1 MKKYLKDL
9 FTRQFGSFLTKQGYT
24 ENKNSFVKLYDDIFA
39 RVYLTYHYDKNYDE
53 LQCDV
58 IHSFTP
64 LIFEI
69 DTKFICDGDDDFS
82 LSHLSN
88 VEYIADA
95 TDKSDIENCI
105 ERMFFKYI
113 ELYNSFFNAKSI
125 LEYTDKYIEYD
136 KQICSGKEE
145 IEETYN
151 FAGLDFIYIYLYL
164 KNYQSAV
171 NEIEKY
177 LQMLND
183 DMNDLKTSV
192 PVDYCKIREY
202 ETDISYFENLK
213 NAIIS
218 NDVNVLKPEI
228 DKMNDNIKINQTKL
242 KDRKYNG

>member
-9 FTRQFGSFLTKQGYT
+9 FTQQFGSFLTKQGYT
-24 ENKNSFVKLYDDIFA
+24 ENKNSFVKFYDDIFA

-53 LQCDV
+53 LQFDV

-69 DTKFICDGDDDFS
+69 DTKCICDGDDDFS
-82 LSHLSN
+82 LSRLSGE
-88 VEYIADA
+88 EYIADA
-95 TDKSDIENCI
+95 TDKSDVTNCI
-105 ERMFFKYI
+105 SRMFSKYS
-113 ELYNSFFNAKSI
+113 ELYESFFSAKSI
-125 LEYTDKYIEYD
+125 SEYLDKYLIYD
-136 KQICSGKEE
+136 KSVCSGKEE

-151 FAGLDFIYIYLYL
+151 FMGLDFIYIYLYL
-164 KNYQSAV
+164 KEYNSAE

-177 LQMLND
+177 LQML
-183 DMNDLKTSV
+183 NDLKTSV

-242 KDRKYNG
+242 KTY

>member
-9 FTRQFGSFLTKQGYT
+9 FTQQFGSFLTKQGYT

-39 RVYLTYHYDKNYDE
+39 RVYLTYHYDGNYDE
-53 LQCDV
+53 LQFDV

-69 DTKFICDGDDDFS
+69 DTKCICDGDDDFS
-82 LSHLSN
+82 LSRLSN
-88 VEYIADA
+88 EEYIADA
-95 TDKSDIENCI
+95 TDKSDIVNCI
-105 ERMFFKYI
+105 ERMFSKYS
-113 ELYNSFFNAKSI
+113 ELYDSFFSVKSI
-125 LEYTDKYIEYD
+125 SEYTDKYIEYD

-151 FAGLDFIYIYLYL
+151 FMGWDFIYTYLYL

-183 DMNDLKTSV
+183 DMNNLKNSV
-192 PVDYCKIREY
+192 SADYDKIKEY

-218 NDVNVLKPEI
+218 NDVNVLKPEF

-242 KDRKYNG
+242 KTY